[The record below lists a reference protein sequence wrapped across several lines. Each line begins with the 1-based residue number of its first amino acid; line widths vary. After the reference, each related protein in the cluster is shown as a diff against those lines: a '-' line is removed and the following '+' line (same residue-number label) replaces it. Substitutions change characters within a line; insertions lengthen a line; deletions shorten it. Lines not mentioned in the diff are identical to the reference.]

1 MNDWIIVAV
10 AAAIALYV
18 IFVFNR
24 LVRLRYLA
32 REAWSGM
39 DVQLKRRSDLVPN
52 LVETV
57 KGYAA
62 HERGVLE

>member
-24 LVRLRYLA
+24 LVRLRT
-32 REAWSGM
+32 WKFI
-39 DVQLKRRSDLVPN
+39 DDLSRGAVP
-52 LVETV
+52 T
-57 KGYAA
+57 
-62 HERGVLE
+62 